1 MAAAAQAAEAAVNAI
16 EDDDDADDH
25 SQAGRAE
32 DKVKSSDHEL
42 AMQML
47 RRQWAVRR
55 RRIQRYR
62 ARRRDTMRVVLGW
75 EQAREQGDNRGDNAA
90 LEVRRRRLTGWLQR
104 RRLSCFTCPPLRRLT
119 WPIHTAGSLA
129 LHRVWRHGLGGLLF
143 ACDTCDA
150 RFSHRYQALLHASRE
165 HAGPESD
172 LGAGLGV
179 LAVGLGDPGAGGV
192 HDQGVHDQDDHVS
205 ISIAEPIVTLTVP
218 QYLTAAAATT
228 TASASSL
235 DAHQLQV
242 ASHQHQL
249 QQLQHDPQFA
259 HQQLQQT
266 TQQTH
271 TMQVVQ
277 SQVQP
282 QQVYHAQVQAADP
295 AVHSQ
300 EAYAMDN
307 TRITVVPVLYTCAPQ
322 QTDQAS
328 QQQAQLAPP
337 QQPEQDPQQQ
347 QFQTPMYNGMMAPS
361 VVPTVPKQVWY
372 PQLATPSYYI
382 STQFPST

>member
-16 EDDDDADDH
+16 EDDDADDH

-47 RRQWAVRR
+47 RRQWTVRR
-55 RRIQRYR
+55 RRVQRYR
-62 ARRRDTMRVVLGW
+62 ARRRETIRVVVGW
-75 EQAREQGDNRGDNAA
+75 EQARDQGDIAA
-90 LEVRRRRLTGWLQR
+90 LEVRRRRLAGWLQR

-129 LHRVWRHGLGGLLF
+129 LHRAWRHGLGGLLF

-150 RFSHRYQALLHASRE
+150 RFNHRYQALLHASRE

-172 LGAGLGV
+172 LGAGMGA
-179 LAVGLGDPGAGGV
+179 LAVGLVDPGGV
-192 HDQGVHDQDDHVS
+192 HDQADHVS

-249 QQLQHDPQFA
+249 QQLQHDPQYA

-282 QQVYHAQVQAADP
+282 QQVYHAQVQAADS

-300 EAYAMDN
+300 EAYTMDN

-322 QTDQAS
+322 QTAQAS

-347 QFQTPMYNGMMAPS
+347 QFQTPMYNGMMAPT